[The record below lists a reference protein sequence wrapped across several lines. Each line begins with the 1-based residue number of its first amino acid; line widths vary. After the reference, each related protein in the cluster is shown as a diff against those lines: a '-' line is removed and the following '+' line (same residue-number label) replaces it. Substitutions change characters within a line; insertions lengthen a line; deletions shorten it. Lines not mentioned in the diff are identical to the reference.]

1 MGSRQSHLR
10 AVVNRDGAA
19 ILNAGAGKIFTLNA
33 TGAFIWQAVE
43 RGEPTENV
51 ALELANRTGAEIEV
65 VRQDVAE
72 FIESLTKQNLLP
84 K

>member
-19 ILNAGAGKIFTLNA
+19 ILNAEAGKIFTLNA
-33 TGAFIWQAVE
+33 TGALIWQALE
-43 RGEPTENV
+43 RGEHAKNIAV
-51 ALELANRTGAEIEV
+51 ELANKTGAPIDI
-65 VRQDVAE
+65 VRQDVAD
-72 FIESLTKQNLLP
+72 FIENLTKQNLLP